1 MAAVTLLNQTRTERS
16 YLSEVAPLKAN
27 SIKTFG
33 FRLSPQTTRE
43 EGLRLSFHLSR
54 HFPNVVVIWEAGCF
68 YAIAVIAEKM
78 PSAKE
83 WQSALTY
90 IKMIWL
96 KRAIAPSRADSSR

>member
-1 MAAVTLLNQTRTERS
+1 MVTGSDFQTSPQNPQEP
-16 YLSEVAPLKAN
+16 E
-27 SIKTFG
+27 TFG